1 MKNQKDL
8 ILVLTH
14 KMDLSEIKKEVI
26 GASYMYHKDRDAR
39 LESIQIGDLSF
50 RLVRTSDY
58 YQSSFDNYLVKTP
71 REYFDFSYQ
80 DVREG
85 RVRLLSTFTLS
96 EIKNSKSRKNFADA
110 ISILIQEELHSRPST
125 LESFL

>member
-1 MKNQKDL
+1 MN
-8 ILVLTH
+8 I
-14 KMDLSEIKKEVI
+14 SEIKKEVI
-26 GASYMYHKDRDAR
+26 GASYLYHRDRDAR
-39 LESIQIGDLSF
+39 LESIPIGDLSF

-85 RVRLLSTFTLS
+85 RVRVVSKFTLT
-96 EIKNSKSRKNFADA
+96 EIKNSKSRKNFAD
-110 ISILIQEELHSRPST
+110 SICGLIQEEMHSRTPT

>member
-1 MKNQKDL
+1 MN
-8 ILVLTH
+8 T
-14 KMDLSEIKKEVI
+14 SEIKKEII
-26 GASYMYHKDRDAR
+26 GASYLYHRDRDAR
-39 LESIQIGDLSF
+39 LESIPIGDLSF

-96 EIKNSKSRKNFADA
+96 EIKNSKSRKNFAD
-110 ISILIQEELHSRPST
+110 SICGLIQEEMHSRTPT